1 MNTRHQNNCSYCL
14 IMKNYHIQN
23 NPPPQKS
30 IPTFEN
36 IQLIITQNKCDQLKI
51 ITQLRRFIDACYCL
65 SVVCMKCFKLYFYIL
80 KSKGCFTVSMLYISM
95 TPNIYYPFIRE

>member
-1 MNTRHQNNCSYCL
+1 MNTRHQTTCSYCL

-23 NPPPQKS
+23 NPPPSKKS

-36 IQLIITQNKCDQLKI
+36 IQLTITQNKCDQLKI

-80 KSKGCFTVSMLYISM
+80 KSKGCFTVSMLYI
-95 TPNIYYPFIRE
+95 